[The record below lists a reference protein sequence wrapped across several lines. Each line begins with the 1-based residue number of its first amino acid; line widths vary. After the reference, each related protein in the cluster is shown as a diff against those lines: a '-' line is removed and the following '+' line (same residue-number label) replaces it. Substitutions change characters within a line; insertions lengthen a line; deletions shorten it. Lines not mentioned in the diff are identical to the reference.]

1 MNIVLA
7 SERVVMKE
15 SNSDA
20 AFTQKQNSKQSQA
33 NARSRKVSTD
43 FLIKAVWVFPRVKDP
58 IHPDLL

>member
-20 AFTQKQNSKQSQA
+20 VFTHKRNSKQSEA
-33 NARSRKVSTD
+33 NAQSRKVSTD
-43 FLIKAVWVFPRVKDP
+43 LLIKAVWVFPQVKDP
-58 IHPDLL
+58 IHPDIL